1 MKKQKNQKATGVQPT
16 NLFEDQE
23 SSFLNC
29 LDDDKNDNDS
39 KNSHTLL
46 HKTDLFIDQ
55 LESPNRPLNPPR
67 KRIKSM
73 DTHHHEHFKNQI
85 SETLIGA
92 IVMTLKTHKS
102 IAETEIVKRIEPI
115 FNLLKKE
122 KQSDV
127 FLHDVQKNVQ
137 LCLKNFQNK
146 IFVLNEK
153 TQKWSL
159 REDQEINNYFA
170 SLESKLENNT
180 KTAGKKM
187 QFDRLRQRTPNEYSD
202 VIEKL
207 VCCLNCIGKNQKLAK
222 IIRKNP
228 FKKIRKLKLTS
239 NKTGSFEEEV
249 LAEILTLNAS
259 MNEER
264 FIGIMQSFYFFLPLL
279 RKALKS
285 PLSITGK
292 FVKTMDQML
301 EKLKRN

>member
-1 MKKQKNQKATGVQPT
+1 MKKQRNQNKSGPLPI

-23 SSFLNC
+23 HSFLNC
-29 LDDDKNDNDS
+29 LDDDKLDNDS
-39 KNSHTLL
+39 KNSPTLFPKADFFL
-46 HKTDLFIDQ
+46 DP
-55 LESPNRPLNPPR
+55 LETLDRPLNTTR

-73 DTHHHEHFKNQI
+73 DTKNTEHLKTQI
-85 SETLIGA
+85 SETLVGA

-102 IAETEIVKRIEPI
+102 ISEADIVRRIEPI

-122 KQSDV
+122 KQADV
-127 FLHDVQKNVQ
+127 FLHNVHKNVEV
-137 LCLKNFQNK
+137 CLSNFQNK
-146 IFVLNEK
+146 IFVFNER

-170 SLESKLENNT
+170 SLETKLENN
-180 KTAGKKM
+180 KKGALKKM
-187 QFDRLRQRTPNEYSD
+187 QFDRFRQRTPAEYSD

-207 VCCLNCIGKNQKLAK
+207 ICCLKCIGKNQKLAK

-228 FKKIRKLKLTS
+228 FKKIRKLKFTE
-239 NKTGSFEEEV
+239 NKAGSFDEEV

-279 RKALKS
+279 RQALKS
-285 PLSITGK
+285 PLTLTGK
-292 FVKTMDQML
+292 FVKTIDQML